1 NWFGSSTIE
10 VFEGKINTTISMPS
24 TGGLMDFQ
32 IAFLDPWETRTIGG
46 IELPL
51 FIVDGQAPIILDSS
65 IDELSRYHL
74 DDVGIGV
81 NIDEDVSWTGL
92 LNLTCRVSSTELTWD
107 PITISLEPS
116 NVFQGKTLFSFNFDF
131 SDQGDPSL
139 LSPEAQL
146 DCWAA
151 GYDDSG
157 WPLSFTT
164 ELADNQPWISTP
176 LSTVGPNIEL
186 LDVKLEGKIEAGKE
200 LRAEIT
206 VKNSGESLQESFN
219 ISVYTIVG
227 DEKTLV
233 GLYSQSQIASGQG
246 VVKRVA
252 ITVPDGDWE
261 ILVVVDEEQRIWELN
276 EDDNTFTKSYSA
288 PDEVSSLIYILG
300 GGGILAVLLLFVI
313 LRKRSGNEL
322 NESKKLPSIEDL
334 PRSGP
339 PQSSRSSSQTQ
350 TPTKPKRGPPPK
362 QTQPEPTPVVT
373 NVADAMAKLS
383 LDSLP
388 GREVKSETTVQ
399 SYESLPSGGDYEYLT
414 EGTFYTGSGI
424 GRWKLEEDGTFTKIE

>member
-1 NWFGSSTIE
+1 
-10 VFEGKINTTISMPS
+10 M
-24 TGGLMDFQ
+24 
-32 IAFLDPWETRTIGG
+32 
-46 IELPL
+46 
-51 FIVDGQAPIILDSS
+51 
-65 IDELSRYHL
+65 
-74 DDVGIGV
+74 
-81 NIDEDVSWTGL
+81 
-92 LNLTCRVSSTELTWD
+92 SSTELTWEA
-107 PITISLEPS
+107 ITISLEPS
-116 NVFQGKTLFSFNFDF
+116 NVFQGRTLFSFAFDF
-131 SDQGDPSL
+131 SGQGDPSL

-146 DCWAA
+146 DCWAS

-164 ELADNQPWISTP
+164 ELADNQPWISVP

-186 LDVKLEGKIEAGKE
+186 IDVKLDGKIEPGKE

-227 DEKTLV
+227 NEKTLV

-261 ILVVVDEEQRIWELN
+261 ILVAVDEEQKIWELN

-288 PDEVSSLIYILG
+288 PDEVSSLTYILG
-300 GGGILAVLLLFVI
+300 GGGLIAVLLLFVV
-313 LRKRSGNEL
+313 LRKRSSNEL
-322 NESKKLPSIEDL
+322 TESKKLPSIEDL

-339 PQSSRSSSQTQ
+339 PQSSRSPSAGQ
-350 TPTKPKRGPPPK
+350 TPSKPKRGPPPK
-362 QTQPEPTPVVT
+362 KVQSEPTPVVT

-383 LDSLP
+383 LEALP
-388 GREVKSETTVQ
+388 GREVKSETTVP
-399 SYESLPSGGDYEYLT
+399 SYESLPPGGDYEYLT

-424 GRWKLEEDGTFTKIE
+424 GKWKLEEDGTFTKIE